1 MNMRESHEKQT
12 TSALIVGLLFI
23 ALCPAGIMV
32 FLFDNEMPHLVKLLY
47 AVYLLALGMGMIKV
61 LHDRIEE
68 IRKGETD
75 DLDNY

>member
-1 MNMRESHEKQT
+1 
-12 TSALIVGLLFI
+12 
-23 ALCPAGIMV
+23 MV
-32 FLFDNEMPHLVKLLY
+32 FLFDKEMPHLVKLLY